1 MVKMEGGG
9 RRDGRGNKDL
19 MPKDTGRKLELGVGW
34 LGLEVDGNGSDYQGI
49 AEMTWVIEQHD
60 KLRWA
65 GGGGAEGRK
74 EGHTGT
80 L

>member
-1 MVKMEGGG
+1 
-9 RRDGRGNKDL
+9 

-65 GGGGAEGRK
+65 GGGGRGK
-74 EGHTGT
+74 ERGT
-80 L
+80 HWNIMIKIVEWKHRLEVEMK